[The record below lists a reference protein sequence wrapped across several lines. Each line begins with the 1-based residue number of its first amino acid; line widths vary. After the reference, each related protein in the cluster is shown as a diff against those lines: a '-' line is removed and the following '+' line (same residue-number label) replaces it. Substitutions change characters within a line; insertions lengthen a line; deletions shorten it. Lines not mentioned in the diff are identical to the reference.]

1 MPGSKIPL
9 LRGWRAV
16 RSRWA
21 RSVGGTAILVALLL
35 VAAACGGGDDGAS
48 GGDGERTVIRFAFAP
63 DPVWDYMNDNG
74 MIVEWEEEFNTRV
87 VATSTWDEFT
97 FFAGGHGDIVSIGT
111 YELPILEKETDI
123 ETVTFGKYNYL
134 HVPFFTRADE
144 PYETLA
150 DVPKGS
156 KICVSSAVSN
166 TIFWSVVANEL
177 HGLDYRVGGG
187 DFELVINDHYLN
199 GDLLVRGE
207 CEAAAVIPEAMIP
220 LIRNNEVKFMYD
232 GQMPFTLFQDVA
244 NTDHVGP
251 LSNLFTATEEW
262 YEGHEEEAAAFLE
275 LWQRGIDEWNEH
287 QEEIIRTYPQHFTV
301 EEEEDIEWLIDYMS
315 NEENDWFV
323 DEVWLD
329 QQWVEEERSFYQF
342 MEENG
347 WADQV
352 AGIDPRF
359 EIVEPPEGSD
369 T

>member
-1 MPGSKIPL
+1 M
-9 LRGWRAV
+9 

-21 RSVGGTAILVALLL
+21 RSLGGTAILLALLL
-35 VAAACGGGDDGAS
+35 VAAACGGDDG
-48 GGDGERTVIRFAFAP
+48 GGAGGEEERTVIRFAFAP

-74 MIVEWEEEFNTRV
+74 MIVEWEEEFNTRI

-111 YELPILEKETDI
+111 YELPVLEKETDI
-123 ETVTFGKYNYL
+123 DTVTFGVYNNL

-166 TIFWSVVANEL
+166 TIFWSVVASEL

-220 LIRNNEVKFMYD
+220 LIRNEEVKFMYD
-232 GQMPFTLFQDVA
+232 GQMPFTLWQDVA
-244 NTDHVGP
+244 DTDHVGP
-251 LSNLFTATEEW
+251 SSNLFTATAEW

-275 LWQRGIDEWNEH
+275 LWQRGVDAWSEN
-287 QEEIIRTYPQHFTV
+287 QEEIIKTYPQHFTV
-301 EEEEDIEWLIDYMS
+301 EEEEDVAWLIDYMS
-315 NEENDWFV
+315 NPENDWFV
-323 DEVWLD
+323 DQVYFD
-329 QQWVEEERSFYQF
+329 QNYVDQETEFYDY
-342 MEENG
+342 MRENG
-347 WADQV
+347 WAEEVGDSE
-352 AGIDPRF
+352 PRF
-359 EIVEPPEGSD
+359 EIVEPPSAN
-369 T
+369 